1 MDNEQ
6 DQVSQNIAAVQEFY
20 AREAA
25 KLTRPQRWLERL
37 SEMVGQPVFFVIILT
52 FVVAWSGVD
61 LLCRRF
67 LWHEFDPAPFTLLQ
81 GIIGLCSLLTTI
93 GVLST
98 QNRMSRLAEQRSNL
112 DLKVMLLTEQKTAK
126 LIDLLEELRRDLPNV
141 KNRMDAHAES
151 LQQSMNPSRVLEA
164 LDEHTDNATALDTT
178 VDASTDQLQSTHL
191 PQALP
196 QSGNTHTE
204 SHLV

>member
-1 MDNEQ
+1 MDSEQ
-6 DQVSQNIAAVQEFY
+6 DQISENIAAVQEFY
-20 AREAA
+20 ARESA

-37 SEMVGQPVFFVIILT
+37 SELVGQPVFFVIILT
-52 FVVAWSGVD
+52 FVAAWGVLD
-61 LLCRRF
+61 LVCRGM
-67 LWHEFDPAPFTLLQ
+67 LWPEFDPAPFPMLQ
-81 GIIGLCSLLTTI
+81 GIVGLCSLLTTI

-98 QNRMSRLAEQRSNL
+98 QNRMSKLAEQRSNL

-164 LDEHTDNATALDTT
+164 LDEHSDNASALDTP
-178 VDASTDQLQSTHL
+178 VDAATDQPQATHL
-191 PQALP
+191 TQGLP
-196 QSGNTHTE
+196 QSGNTHSE